1 MKRILIYPT
10 HRRLIRILRNKTIN
24 GKYLVVQIENYD
36 EINKILK
43 DKNLNSYEKHQ
54 KLYRCCFKIN
64 MENPNPENCV
74 FLNINKIQD
83 YICEIER
90 NSLLR
95 TIRNTLIYYISPV
108 LIKMLKL

>member
-1 MKRILIYPT
+1 MKKIIIYPT
-10 HRRLIRILRNKTIN
+10 HRRLIRILRTKTIHR
-24 GKYLVVQIENYD
+24 KSLVLQKENYD

-43 DKNLNSYEKHQ
+43 DENLNSYEKHQ

-74 FLNINKIQD
+74 SLNINKIQD

-90 NSLLR
+90 NTLLR
-95 TIRNTLIYYISPV
+95 TIRNTLIYYISRI
-108 LIKMLKL
+108 LIKMLKW